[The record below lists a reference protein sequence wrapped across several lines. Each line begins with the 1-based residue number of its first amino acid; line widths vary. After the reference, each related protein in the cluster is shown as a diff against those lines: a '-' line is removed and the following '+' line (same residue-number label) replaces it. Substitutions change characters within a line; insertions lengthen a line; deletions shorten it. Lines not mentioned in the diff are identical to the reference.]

1 MFAFLDT
8 AYLKKQTYQV
18 ALTSNQEILQISYK
32 IVVLMLMK
40 IWKCKLL
47 IIACLEQISNSL
59 NVTTQINLEKL
70 KWDHCI
76 VKHLDLKDINLLNTQ
91 WKKMVFLSSMYLFS
105 NSTYTRFPSQMS
117 YFQTIHEL
125 EKNFWRIFHSWN
137 SPISPIFNGS
147 FIQI

>member
-8 AYLKKQTYQV
+8 PYLKKQTYQ
-18 ALTSNQEILQISYK
+18 AASTSNQEILQISYK

-117 YFQTIHEL
+117 QWRLGRKSKNQSLSFNSYFKI
-125 EKNFWRIFHSWN
+125 SW
-137 SPISPIFNGS
+137 ILR
-147 FIQI
+147 

>member
-8 AYLKKQTYQV
+8 AYLKKQTYQA
-18 ALTSNQEILQISYK
+18 ALTSNQEILQISYT

-105 NSTYTRFPSQMS
+105 NSTYTRFTSQMS
-117 YFQTIHEL
+117 QWRLGRKSKNQSLSFNSYFKI
-125 EKNFWRIFHSWN
+125 SW
-137 SPISPIFNGS
+137 ILR
-147 FIQI
+147 

>member
-8 AYLKKQTYQV
+8 AYLKKQTYQA
-18 ALTSNQEILQISYK
+18 ALTSNQEILQIWYK

-105 NSTYTRFPSQMS
+105 NSTYTRFPSQMPQWRLGRKSKNQSLSFNS
-117 YFQTIHEL
+117 YFKI
-125 EKNFWRIFHSWN
+125 SW
-137 SPISPIFNGS
+137 ILR
-147 FIQI
+147 